1 MGEPP
6 IVHMAPGNALRL
18 GGEVVQQGLVVPGDR
33 AARQDGQVSSKLF
46 EKRKKNAFFTF
57 FGGL

>member
-1 MGEPP
+1 M
-6 IVHMAPGNALRL
+6 HMAPGNALRL

-33 AARQDGQVSSKLF
+33 AARQDGQVSSELF
-46 EKRKKNAFFTF
+46 EKGKKNAFFTF